1 MSSLFVLAL
10 IFFCLQIMSD
20 QFRHICSFVPHCI
33 LYHHNGSM
41 SSLFFRVGVFF
52 ETFNVRHL
60 WNCNRSWM
68 WRSYVAVDCNRS
80 WMWGTYVAV
89 VSAVIECSMWR
100 SYVVRG
106 MADRV
111 LRLLCMGR
119 FCDVWVVGGIFACSR
134 RNFAALAVGS
144 LRLVVNYL
152 ILSG

>member
-1 MSSLFVLAL
+1 
-10 IFFCLQIMSD
+10 MSD

-68 WRSYVAVDCNRS
+68 W
-80 WMWGTYVAV
+80 GTY
-89 VSAVIECSMWR
+89 VIECSMWR
-100 SYVVRG
+100 SYVGRG

-152 ILSG
+152 

>member
-1 MSSLFVLAL
+1 
-10 IFFCLQIMSD
+10 MSD

-60 WNCNRSWM
+60 WNCNRSWMWRSYVVECSM